1 MVSALLLCEVL
12 WGFLLNLLWNK
23 KKKSHVCKPSVFPP
37 IYFHIFSIIIFLF
50 FFFLNFKREFKF
62 GRMQRNALARCDY
75 LETNS
80 SSKCQRMEAQVLNTD
95 VKLLQDLRINHEIN
109 ELSE

>member
-23 KKKSHVCKPSVFPP
+23 KKKKVTFANQV
-37 IYFHIFSIIIFLF
+37 YFHLFIFTFFPLLFFF

-75 LETNS
+75 LEMNS

>member
-23 KKKSHVCKPSVFPP
+23 KKKKVTFANQVYFPL
-37 IYFHIFSIIIFLF
+37 FIFTFFPLLFFF